1 MGLQVGVGLRLVRL
15 AVGLG
20 LGLRLVRL
28 GWVGL
33 RLVRLGVGPGLGLRL
48 VRLGVLLGLG
58 LRPWLGLS
66 CKRWMHRRHQ

>member
-1 MGLQVGVGLRLVRL
+1 MGLQVG
-15 AVGLG
+15 
-20 LGLRLVRL
+20 
-28 GWVGL
+28 VGL